1 MAQTQTSVA
10 SRLPACM
17 TCDEHLKLSFIHP
30 SDDSEAKASSQ
41 EGQAVS
47 APTLSPSTLDIGLSN
62 STHRGLMLSLRSP
75 QQIAHASD
83 NPPVEARVQ
92 DHWGQSALSNNMG
105 FHPDA
110 YGCPTAKRRFSD
122 AGQDRSQTGVHP
134 DWNLSLKQPVGQ
146 QSSWASRRQSQ
157 NGVMIQGG
165 STATKAEP
173 NDKRVSSSVRTN
185 GVEHHLTNFE
195 VCEAVPTEPISN
207 PTPGPAS
214 SLSIQ
219 ILGFDKKAYGD
230 PTRRVSGQTASASR
244 GCRPELRLSPRT
256 KPESADWSETEA
268 DPHTASVKLEP
279 DPQGLQT
286 AKPLLT
292 PYLTSF
298 HTPSNK
304 PQTNLQ
310 AGHNTVDVEMH
321 KYQQPRK
328 VASPSQMSSAKKSG
342 SPPHP
347 ETFQT
352 LRQGSETPEQLI
364 ARLQETQCREAFRR
378 IRQKEYADES
388 VTTGLAMLHLLREP
402 LPPDPDELHSGMG
415 NIRTGASPDLEL
427 HLLQDQSS
435 RARDGS
441 ADSSPSASKQKR
453 TAESWSDVNELEP
466 PQCNSAEDSEEPESD
481 NDSTRPMAVGFGR
494 LIRSHEPPVPEEEL
508 AGWDGKFLPPP
519 LDWERRGRFYNN
531 TLEYISGFESWLG
544 AATMRTMSR
553 GPEVDFLALPLEEVQ
568 NIDNHADG
576 IGFVP
581 KQTMVNESNAG
592 RYGFNSDSFKSGE
605 VMKPESWS
613 PPDFNGNPKLDLSDT
628 ENVRLKDETAQKLI
642 DNRIERLRR
651 AERQVQENVML
662 RVQVEHENS
671 AVAEE
676 VNPKE
681 QPPPLITT
689 KNIYLRP
696 AVSADVP
703 GMRAILNWHIAQG
716 TRPSEL
722 TEISEENMNQRLEDS
737 TSNRLPVIVAVER
750 NRKTSRPKSRRAS
763 RVNSNHPIQN
773 TDPEYI
779 GVVKDEPVVGW
790 ASATDWSASD
800 YIEAITAELE
810 VYVAPS
816 HRKSGV
822 GRCLL
827 DALLDATDRGYLKKG
842 GYEFRVAPE
851 LRHMYSAGGGRN
863 LHKLMVQVRSFN
875 NPMPPELLDR
885 LREAAIQGQ
894 PDPPASRNGWGRRN
908 GEDSRNRKNRIP
920 ENLSSE
926 NARKK
931 RKDYSKAARL
941 DDRED
946 DYEIWLKEWLE
957 SQGFEEEAHLK
968 KIGTKKGRFVDVR
981 YLSRETCWQPVD
993 HRIPDFSHGI

>member
-1 MAQTQTSVA
+1 
-10 SRLPACM
+10 
-17 TCDEHLKLSFIHP
+17 
-30 SDDSEAKASSQ
+30 
-41 EGQAVS
+41 
-47 APTLSPSTLDIGLSN
+47 
-62 STHRGLMLSLRSP
+62 
-75 QQIAHASD
+75 
-83 NPPVEARVQ
+83 
-92 DHWGQSALSNNMG
+92 MG
-105 FHPDA
+105 FHPGA

-122 AGQDRSQTGVHP
+122 AGQDRSQKGVHP

-146 QSSWASRRQSQ
+146 QSSWASWRESH
-157 NGVMIQGG
+157 NGVMNPGG
-165 STATKAEP
+165 STATEAEP
-173 NDKRVSSSVRTN
+173 NDKRVSLSVRTN

-195 VCEAVPTEPISN
+195 VCEPVPTESISN
-207 PTPGPAS
+207 PTPPGPVS
-214 SLSIQ
+214 PLSIQ
-219 ILGFDKKAYGD
+219 IPGFDKRAYGD
-230 PTRRVSGQTASASR
+230 PTRRMSSQIASASR
-244 GCRPELRLSPRT
+244 GCSLELRLSPRI
-256 KPESADWSETEA
+256 KPESAVWSKNGA
-268 DPHTASVKLEP
+268 DPTTASIKLEP
-279 DPQGLQT
+279 DPRGLQT
-286 AKPLLT
+286 ATPLLT

-304 PQTNLQ
+304 SPTNLQ

-321 KYQQPRK
+321 KYQQPPK
-328 VASPSQMSSAKKSG
+328 VASPSRMSSAKKSG
-342 SPPHP
+342 SPPRP
-347 ETFQT
+347 ETFET

-378 IRQKEYADES
+378 IKQKEYADES

-402 LPPDPDELHSGMG
+402 LPPDSDQLQPGMG
-415 NIRTGASPDLEL
+415 NIRTGASSALEL
-427 HLLQDQSS
+427 NLPQDQSS
-435 RARDGS
+435 RGRDGS
-441 ADSSPSASKQKR
+441 ADSCPSASKQKR
-453 TAESWSDVNELEP
+453 TAESWSDVNKLEP
-466 PQCNSAEDSEEPESD
+466 PQCNSVEDSEEPESD

-494 LIRSHEPPVPEEEL
+494 LIHVHEPQVPEEEL

-531 TLEYISGFESWLG
+531 TPEYISGFESWLG

-553 GPEVDFLALPLEEVQ
+553 GPEVDFSALPLEEVR

-576 IGFVP
+576 IGFAP

-605 VMKPESWS
+605 VTKPESWS
-613 PPDFNGNPKLDLSDT
+613 PVDFDGDPKLDLSDP

-642 DNRIERLRR
+642 DNRIERVRR
-651 AERQVQENVML
+651 AERQVQENVVL

-671 AVAEE
+671 PVAEE
-676 VNPKE
+676 VSRQE
-681 QPPPLITT
+681 QPPPLMTT

-696 AVSADVP
+696 AVNADVP

-722 TEISEENMNQRLEDS
+722 AEISEENMNQRLEDS

-750 NRKTSRPKSRRAS
+750 NRKNSRPKSRRGP
-763 RVNSNHPIQN
+763 RVNPNHPIQN

-810 VYVAPS
+810 LYVAPS

-875 NPMPPELLDR
+875 HPMPPELLDR
-885 LREAAIQGQ
+885 LQEAATQGP
-894 PDPPASRNGWGRRN
+894 PDPPARGNGWARRN
-908 GEDSRNRKNRIP
+908 GEDSRNCKNRIP
-920 ENLSSE
+920 ENSPSE
-926 NARKK
+926 NARKQQK
-931 RKDYSKAARL
+931 RKDYSKAAKL